1 MKICIYGAS
10 SDEINKEYID
20 KTCLLGEEMAKRG
33 HSLVFGGGATGLM
46 GAAARGMSAHGG
58 EITGVAPKF
67 FNVDGILYDKCT
79 DFIYTENMRERKF
92 IMEETADAFIVA
104 PGGIGTFEEF
114 FEVLTLKQ
122 LGRHNKPIVL
132 FNINGYYD
140 SINALLQKA
149 VSERFMKES
158 CRNLLKS
165 FFDISEMLDYIES
178 YDDSQMTVE
187 QMKFIK

>member
-20 KTCLLGEEMAKRG
+20 KTALLGEEMAKRG

-79 DFIYTENMRERKF
+79 DFIYTENMRDRKF
-92 IMEETADAFIVA
+92 IMEETADSFIVA

-140 SINALLQKA
+140 SINSLLEMA
-149 VSERFMKES
+149 VSQRFMKES
-158 CRNLLKS
+158 CKGLVKS
-165 FFDISEMLDYIES
+165 FSDISPMLDYIES

>member
-20 KTCLLGEEMAKRG
+20 KTALLGEEMAKRG

>member
-1 MKICIYGAS
+1 MKICLYGAS
-10 SDEINKEYID
+10 SDEINKVYLD
-20 KTCLLGEEMAKRG
+20 VTYTLGEEMAKRG
-33 HSLVFGGGATGLM
+33 HTLVFGGGATGLM
-46 GAAARGMSAHGG
+46 GAAARGMTSQNG
-58 EITGVAPKF
+58 EIIGVAPEF

-92 IMEETADAFIVA
+92 IMEDTSDAFIVT

-132 FNINGYYD
+132 FNINGYFD
-140 SINALLQKA
+140 SVNALLNNA
-149 VSERFMKES
+149 VEEKFMRES
-158 CRNLLKS
+158 CRDLLKS
-165 FFDISEMLDYIES
+165 FTDIGEMLSYIEN
-178 YDDSQMTVE
+178 YDGSQMSVE